1 MANSGDL
8 KQLQTLQNKL
18 MKVLLNKKYMFPT
31 NQLHTDL
38 NILKII
44 DIFNL
49 EILIFVFSQFNNL
62 LPEIFDDYY
71 VTFSSLHNIATR
83 GNTTKFIIPRHYT
96 NMGTWTVKVH
106 GETLW
111 NALSNQLKE
120 CSTIKSF
127 RLQYRKSLPY

>member
-18 MKVLLNKKYMFPT
+18 MKVLLNKNYMFPT

-71 VTFSSLHNIATR
+71 VTFS
-83 GNTTKFIIPRHYT
+83 
-96 NMGTWTVKVH
+96 
-106 GETLW
+106 
-111 NALSNQLKE
+111 QL
-120 CSTIKSF
+120 T
-127 RLQYRKSLPY
+127 

>member
-18 MKVLLNKKYMFPT
+18 MKVLLNKNYMFPT

-71 VTFSSLHNIATR
+71 VTFSINI
-83 GNTTKFIIPRHYT
+83 I
-96 NMGTWTVKVH
+96 
-106 GETLW
+106 
-111 NALSNQLKE
+111 
-120 CSTIKSF
+120 
-127 RLQYRKSLPY
+127 